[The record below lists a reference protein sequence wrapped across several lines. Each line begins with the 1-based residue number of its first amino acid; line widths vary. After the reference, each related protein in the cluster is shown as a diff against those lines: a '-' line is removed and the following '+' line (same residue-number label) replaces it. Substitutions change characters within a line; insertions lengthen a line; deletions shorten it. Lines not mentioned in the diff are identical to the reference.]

1 MSYKVLVYFDNMLD
15 EEYKFKTEKDASKC
29 HDQLRRKYQG
39 QRLYKVKM
47 EEVEEEV
54 IITNFREVDH
64 N

>member
-1 MSYKVLVYFDNMLD
+1 
-15 EEYKFKTEKDASKC
+15 FKTEKDASKC

-54 IITNFREVDH
+54 IITNFREADH
-64 N
+64 D